1 MPGRGVYET
10 VKQAIQEVVAPQLQ
24 ELKGDIAGLR
34 GEIVGLW
41 GEMRQIEKR
50 MEDGFTSLR
59 SEMNVRFAAL
69 DEKFIQRLDHT
80 NKRLEEAL
88 EICERLAVL
97 EARIASHS

>member
-34 GEIVGLW
+34 GEIVGLR
-41 GEMRQIEKR
+41 EMRQIEKR

-59 SEMNVRFAAL
+59 SEMHVRFAAL

-88 EICERLAVL
+88 EIRERLAVL